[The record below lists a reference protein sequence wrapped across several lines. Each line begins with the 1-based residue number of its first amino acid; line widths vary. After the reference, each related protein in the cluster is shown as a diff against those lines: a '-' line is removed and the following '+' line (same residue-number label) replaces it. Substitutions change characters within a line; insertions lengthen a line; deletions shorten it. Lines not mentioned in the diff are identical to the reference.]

1 MDKRKKNTITIKMNG
16 EAHTYQPVQDK
27 PRGEKEILRENP
39 GSIEEQAAGLEAEE
53 ENFEWILPEQEPV
66 EPEEF
71 IINEAVN
78 TAAIYPKQTQSHSKK
93 KKGPIKPIFFTVAF
107 AVLIGLTFGA
117 VMLKLVRTDK
127 PVVTSADPQLG
138 EKAAGESPGKE
149 KPGKAAAAT
158 SAKLPTVNAFVVQE
172 GVYSTKEAA
181 SQVQANLEAKAVPSA
196 IIEMDGKYMLLIG
209 LAGTLEEAKEI
220 GASMKAKGID
230 FYAKELTL
238 AEREAGK
245 ASAAEKEFLAKVP
258 DIYNVLSASAAAAY
272 SVKTAESIDKAAGL
286 LEAIDGGKFA
296 NNNIAAIYNE
306 LEKAAG
312 SLAAFG
318 KNGASKDSL
327 SAQQHLLNFL
337 EQYQAF

>member
-1 MDKRKKNTITIKMNG
+1 MDKRKNNTITIKMNG

-27 PRGEKEILRENP
+27 PGGEKEIVKEDS
-39 GSIEEQAAGLEAEE
+39 GSMEEQAAGLEAEE
-53 ENFEWILPEQEPV
+53 EHFEWILPEQEPA

-78 TAAIYPKQTQSHSKK
+78 TAAIYPKQTQSLSKK

-117 VMLKLVRTDK
+117 VMLKLVLTDK

-138 EKAAGESPGKE
+138 EKAAGESSGKE
-149 KPGKAAAAT
+149 KPGKTAVAAAA
-158 SAKLPTVNAFVVQE
+158 KLPPVTAFVVQE

-181 SQVQANLEAKAVPSA
+181 AQVKTGLEAKDVPAA
-196 IIEMDGKYMLLIG
+196 ILEMDGKYMLLIG

-230 FYAKELTL
+230 FYAKEIGL
-238 AEREAGK
+238 AERKAGK
-245 ASAAEKEFLAKVP
+245 ATASEKDFLAKAP
-258 DIYNVLSASAAAAY
+258 EIYDVLSAAAAAAY
-272 SVKTAESIDKAAGL
+272 SGKNAPSIEKEAGFL
-286 LEAIDGGKFA
+286 KEMDGAKFA
-296 NNNIAAIYNE
+296 NDKIAALYNE

-312 SLAAFG
+312 SLAAFE

-337 EQYQAF
+337 EQSQSF